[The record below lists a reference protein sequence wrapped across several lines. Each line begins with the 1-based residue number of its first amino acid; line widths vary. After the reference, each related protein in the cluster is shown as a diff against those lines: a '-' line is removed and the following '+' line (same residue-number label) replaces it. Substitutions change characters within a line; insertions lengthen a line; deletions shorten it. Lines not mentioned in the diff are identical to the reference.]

1 MNKSSLKLSIICPVF
16 NEEKYIERCINSIL
30 LQDYAHENIELLFID
45 GCSSDKT
52 VEIIQKYAD
61 NYKFIK
67 IINNPHKYV
76 PQALNIGIKHSEGD
90 VIIRI
95 DGHCIYPVNYFTT
108 LVHYLYKL
116 NADNVGVLWNTVPAK
131 DTTICKAIAIT
142 SSHIF
147 GVGGSKHK
155 IGSNKIIETDTVPFG
170 CYKREVFDRIGL
182 FDEDLI
188 RNQDDEFNARLIK
201 NGGKIFLIPELVID
215 YFARDTLNKTSRMYY
230 QYGLF
235 KPLVNKK
242 LKGAATIRQFMP
254 AIFTTGLIFGP
265 FISLFSVFFLYIY
278 IFFVALYLSIGLAI
292 GIKMSIVNKDIHLT
306 YSIPFIFLII
316 HLSYGMGYLQ
326 GIFKV
331 IFNRKFTVSISR

>member
-90 VIIRI
+90 VVI
-95 DGHCIYPVNYFTT
+95 
-108 LVHYLYKL
+108 
-116 NADNVGVLWNTVPAK
+116 
-131 DTTICKAIAIT
+131 
-142 SSHIF
+142 
-147 GVGGSKHK
+147 
-155 IGSNKIIETDTVPFG
+155 
-170 CYKREVFDRIGL
+170 RIGL

-188 RNQDDEFNARLIK
+188 RNQEDEFNARLIK
-201 NGGKIFLIPELVID
+201 NWGKIFLIPELVID

-265 FISLFSVFFLYIY
+265 FMSLFSVFFLYIY